1 MKPIILKRNV
11 KLGNFKYEIAGEDSY
26 RPLLHVLSAIG
37 IGAIIALAIFIF
49 GLAFISY
56 LIK

>member
-1 MKPIILKRNV
+1 MTTILKRNV
-11 KLGNFKYEIAGEDSY
+11 KLKDLKYDIPGFDSY
-26 RPLLHVLSAIG
+26 RPLLHVLSSIG
-37 IGAIIALAIFIF
+37 LGAIIGLLIFIF